1 MDVQNFGGFGNAGLL
16 NQRANNFNNEK
27 FEQLEKTAEY
37 METNYYNPKKNT
49 QKQDLFDPN
58 RITTNKFWCD
68 YADYLISQGTSFISP
83 NFTDCAT

>member
-1 MDVQNFGGFGNAGLL
+1 L

-58 RITTNKFWCD
+58 RI
-68 YADYLISQGTSFISP
+68 
-83 NFTDCAT
+83 